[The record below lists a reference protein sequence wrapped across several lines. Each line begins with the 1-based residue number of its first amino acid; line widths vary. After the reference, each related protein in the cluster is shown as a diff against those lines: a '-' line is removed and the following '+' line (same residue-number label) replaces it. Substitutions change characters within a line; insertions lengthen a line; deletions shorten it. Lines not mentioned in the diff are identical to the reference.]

1 MQAKCIKLDPGD
13 TANAP
18 LLNLCYKHMYQ
29 YLIVAK
35 NKSGEY
41 LERLHQEVKSLQG

>member
-13 TANAP
+13 TADALP
-18 LLNLCYKHMYQ
+18 LNLCYKHMYQ

-35 NKSGEY
+35 NKRGEY
-41 LERLHQEVKSLQG
+41 PERLHQEVKSLLG